1 MSETVVQMPGTDSA
15 PPVPSSRFHEVY
27 LQILCA
33 WDVFNARLLLGMAL
47 LGGIAM
53 WAFEVYWP
61 SFDRLLGA
69 VGYSVLVI
77 IPLIVL
83 AHRKG

>member
-1 MSETVVQMPGTDSA
+1 MSETVVQMPGTEQ
-15 PPVPSSRFHEVY
+15 PPVPANRFHEVY
-27 LQILCA
+27 MQILCA
-33 WDVFNARLLLGMAL
+33 WDVFNARLLLGFAL
-47 LGGIAM
+47 VGGIGM
-53 WAFEVYWP
+53 WAFEVYQP

-69 VGYSVLVI
+69 VGYSILVI